1 MSTHATEPSKDSSPS
16 NDRGPTSCGTNTCS
30 SGICSPCLVIWGLV
44 ALYFVL
50 STLLEYFQ

>member
-16 NDRGPTSCGTNTCS
+16 NAQESTSCGTNTCS